1 MPTAI
6 KLSSLFI
13 AIQYWPHKITFT
25 VLNIN
30 TSVVHVDS
38 HDIRDGVISSAVL
51 VLVGHYK
58 VQYTHDTTNDSHSS
72 VVPECG
78 ISWLFGSAAIIS

>member
-1 MPTAI
+1 M
-6 KLSSLFI
+6 
-13 AIQYWPHKITFT
+13 
-25 VLNIN
+25 
-30 TSVVHVDS
+30 SVVHVDS
-38 HDIRDGVISSAVL
+38 HDVRDGVVSSAVL

-78 ISWLFGSAAIIS
+78 IGWWWQVASAAIINCR